1 MNIKNLQL
9 IHNSNI
15 SCVAT
20 NRFGK
25 DVYTSLLVVN
35 AAPQWVKRAPELL
48 KVKEN
53 EPVQLDCL
61 VNGHPTP
68 RITWTKSLTKNSK
81 DSSEPSQQLKSLPN
95 GTLQLD
101 SVQKAD
107 EGEYVCTVDNKIGE
121 KLVSRTQIE
130 VQTPAKV
137 SMIDNSGREL
147 VASETGELPVNYA
160 RKGEEFS
167 IRCKAIGDQP
177 LTIDWFKNHEL
188 MQYKFSSNME
198 TLNSLS
204 PSGLISELHWRSI
217 QRSDSATYECAVKNS
232 LGESRMGQK
241 LVVLEPPEAPKN
253 VKISDLDSN
262 SAKVSWQLGYA
273 GNLELT
279 RIHVYYWESKTK
291 RQTGGN
297 QKLNKI
303 EIDLATSTWHVLKQ
317 LKSGTAYSVAVTCVN
332 SVGESAFSAP
342 VEFETK
348 MKSPTLK
355 PDLTIRKVFGNKIE
369 IAWKYPLQE
378 RKAANVTGFQV
389 FYKPIDEQNYF
400 IERITATDNELEP
413 ATEEMHLTLVNLK
426 KNTKYLVKV
435 KAYNREGYSPDS
447 DEIEITTL
455 RGNVPSAPLITQH
468 QVHSKSYLIVK
479 WEHSNSPTNL
489 NAALRHEEPNSPP
502 NEHQHQLVPK
512 TDDGGLEDFDSAVQF
527 FMAYVE
533 VSSLRMVVQTIP
545 IPATMRQVTITN
557 LDQDVQ
563 HTIYLTATNNYG
575 ESEYSEPLILTI
587 RSYQYEMSLF
597 MAERNALVITAVSIG
612 ATCIVVSIICSCIY
626 LKKFQLAQQES
637 KY

>member
-1 MNIKNLQL
+1 M
-9 IHNSNI
+9 
-15 SCVAT
+15 AT

-25 DVYTSLLVVN
+25 DVHTALLVVN
-35 AAPQWVKRAPELL
+35 AAPQWVKKAPELL
-48 KVKEN
+48 KIKEN
-53 EPVQLDCL
+53 EPLQLDCL
-61 VNGHPTP
+61 VNGNPSP

-81 DSSEPSQQLKSLPN
+81 DNAEQTQQLKSLPN

-101 SVQKAD
+101 SVQKSD
-107 EGEYVCTVDNKIGE
+107 EGEFVCTVDNRIGE
-121 KLVSRTQIE
+121 KLVSRTNLE

-137 SMIDNSGREL
+137 SMIDNFGKEL
-147 VASETGELPVNYA
+147 TGPDGGELPVNYA

-167 IRCKAIGDQP
+167 IRCRAIGDQP
-177 LTIDWFKNHEL
+177 LTIEWWKNHEL

-217 QRSDSATYECAVKNS
+217 QRSDSSTYECSVKNA
-232 LGESRMGQK
+232 LGESRKGQK
-241 LVVLEPPEAPKN
+241 LIVLEPPEAPQN
-253 VKISDLDSN
+253 VRISDLDSN
-262 SAKVSWQLGYA
+262 SVKVSWQLGYS

-279 RIHVYYWESKTK
+279 KIHVYYWESKSK
-291 RQTGGN
+291 RQTSGSH
-297 QKLNKI
+297 KLNKI
-303 EIDLATSTWHVLKQ
+303 EIDLASSTWHVLKQ
-317 LKSGTAYSVAVTCVN
+317 LKSGTAYNVAVTCVN

-342 VEFETK
+342 IEFETK
-348 MKSPTLK
+348 MKNPIMK
-355 PDLTIRKVFGNKIE
+355 PDLTVHKVFGNKIE
-369 IAWKYPLQE
+369 ISWKYPIQE
-378 RKAANVTGFQV
+378 RRSANVTGFQV

-400 IERITATDNELEP
+400 IERVTVNDNELEP

-426 KNTKYLVKV
+426 KSTKYLVKV
-435 KAYNREGYSPDS
+435 KAYNKEGYSPDS
-447 DEIEITTL
+447 DEIECITL
-455 RGNVPSAPLITQH
+455 RGNVPSAPRIVQH

-489 NAALRHEEPNSPP
+489 NAALRHEEPNLPP

-512 TDDGGLEDFDSAVQF
+512 ASDEGGNLQDFDSTVQF

-545 IPATMRQVTITN
+545 IPASVRQVTITN

-563 HTIYLTATNNYG
+563 YNIYLTATNNYG

-612 ATCIVVSIICSCIY
+612 ATCIVVSIICSIIY
-626 LKKFQLAQQES
+626 MKKFQLAQQES
-637 KY
+637 KSFERFLLITKRF